1 MADEFDRDGIGS
13 EGDLTDPFNPND
25 ISIDKK
31 TVLVETCIKRLIQKT
46 IILNPD
52 YQRHE
57 VWDDIRKSRLIESL
71 MLKIPIPM
79 FYVSADE
86 KSVYTVVDGLQR
98 LSSLRDFIIGKDFL
112 ERNDEALRGK
122 GMKLQG
128 LEFWTQYDG
137 NTFCELPTYLQNRIT
152 ETELTFTI
160 INPGTPEEVK
170 RNIFKRINTGGLYL
184 TPQEIRNALYNG
196 HVTELLNVLAA
207 SDSFLNATAHSVKT
221 ERMDDFELIL
231 RCLAFILRGKEFY
244 PKNNSMDTFLS
255 DTMQI
260 INAYPDF
267 STSDIMKL
275 IKRGNVTVES
285 IRNFNLEDLKNLFI
299 KGMQRS
305 LKLFGDHCFRRSY
318 GDMRRAPINKAL
330 FEMWGSM
337 LAMINENEY
346 TNVYSNQ
353 KALKTEYYLLLNDI
367 SFQNLISRDSW
378 KYASVQ
384 KRFEKIDFLISKY
397 KK

>member
-1 MADEFDRDGIGS
+1 
-13 EGDLTDPFNPND
+13 
-25 ISIDKK
+25 
-31 TVLVETCIKRLIQKT
+31 
-46 IILNPD
+46 
-52 YQRHE
+52 
-57 VWDDIRKSRLIESL
+57 
-71 MLKIPIPM
+71 
-79 FYVSADE
+79 
-86 KSVYTVVDGLQR
+86 
-98 LSSLRDFIIGKDFL
+98 
-112 ERNDEALRGK
+112 
-122 GMKLQG
+122 
-128 LEFWTQYDG
+128 
-137 NTFCELPTYLQNRIT
+137 
-152 ETELTFTI
+152 
-160 INPGTPEEVK
+160 
-170 RNIFKRINTGGLYL
+170 
-184 TPQEIRNALYNG
+184 
-196 HVTELLNVLAA
+196 
-207 SDSFLNATAHSVKT
+207 
-221 ERMDDFELIL
+221 
-231 RCLAFILRGKEFY
+231 
-244 PKNNSMDTFLS
+244 MDTFLS